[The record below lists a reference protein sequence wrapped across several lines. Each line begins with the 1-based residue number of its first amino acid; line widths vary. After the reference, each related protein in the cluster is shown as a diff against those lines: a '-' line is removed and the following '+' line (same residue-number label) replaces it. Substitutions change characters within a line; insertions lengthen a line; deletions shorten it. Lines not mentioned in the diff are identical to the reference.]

1 MVEKKD
7 FYPIATPDLS
17 GNEKKYLNDAVDT
30 NWISSSGKYVDLF
43 EKNFAKYLG
52 IKHAISVTNGTNALH
67 LTLLALGVKENDE
80 VIISNHNGAYGGFA
94 IEYVGAKPVFVESK
108 KETWNIDP
116 NQIEKKITDK
126 TKAIMIV
133 HIYGYAC
140 DMPAIM
146 KIAKKHN
153 LPVIED
159 AAEAHGSM
167 IDNKKCGTFGDIS
180 IFSFYANKIITSG
193 EGGVVVTENDD
204 LAEKCK
210 YYKNLCFKID
220 GPRDFQHLDI
230 GYNYRMSNLHAA
242 ILCAQIEKI
251 DYYIEKRNSNFNLF
265 KSYFLKSD
273 LRDYFSFP
281 ESEKN
286 AFNVAW
292 VNVVK
297 IKNVNFNINEL
308 MKELLNV
315 GIDTR
320 NLFYPLNKQPFLK
333 NQSNKESFVISEDL
347 YNTGMYVPSGSNLGD
362 SDISY
367 IAKNIIK
374 SFDKILKARGKLRE
388 E

>member
-1 MVEKKD
+1 MTVKNK
-7 FYPIATPDLS
+7 FYPIAIPDLS
-17 GNEKKYLNDAVDT
+17 GNEKKYLNDAIDT

-43 EKNFAKYLG
+43 EENFAKYLG

-67 LTLLALGVKENDE
+67 LSMLALEIQEGDE
-80 VIISNHNGAYGGFA
+80 VIVSNHNGAYGGFA
-94 IEYVGAKPVFVESK
+94 IEYVGAKPIFVDSK

-116 NQIEKKITDK
+116 SKIEEKITNK

-167 IDNKKCGTFGDIS
+167 VDNKKCGTYGDIS

-193 EGGVVVTENDD
+193 EGGVVVTDSDD
-204 LAEKCK
+204 LATKCQ

-220 GPRDFQHLDI
+220 GPRDFKHADI

-242 ILCAQIEKI
+242 ILCAQLEKI

-265 KSYFLKSD
+265 KHYILDSD
-273 LRDYFSFP
+273 LSDYFSFP
-281 ESEKN
+281 KPENKS
-286 AFNVAW
+286 FNVSW
-292 VNVVK
+292 VNV
-297 IKNVNFNINEL
+297 IKMENVSFNINKL
-308 MKELLNV
+308 MKELLEI

-320 NLFYPLNKQPFLK
+320 NLFYPLNKQLFLSHK
-333 NQSNKESFVISEDL
+333 PTKEFFPISEDL
-347 YNTGMYVPSGSNLGD
+347 YNTGMYVPSGSNL
-362 SDISY
+362 SDNDIEY
-367 IAKNIIK
+367 IASSIIMTLRKLLTAKKNSI
-374 SFDKILKARGKLRE
+374 
-388 E
+388 

>member
-146 KIAKKHN
+146 KIAKKIFES
-153 LPVIED
+153 PV
-159 AAEAHGSM
+159 
-167 IDNKKCGTFGDIS
+167 
-180 IFSFYANKIITSG
+180 
-193 EGGVVVTENDD
+193 
-204 LAEKCK
+204 
-210 YYKNLCFKID
+210 
-220 GPRDFQHLDI
+220 
-230 GYNYRMSNLHAA
+230 
-242 ILCAQIEKI
+242 
-251 DYYIEKRNSNFNLF
+251 
-265 KSYFLKSD
+265 
-273 LRDYFSFP
+273 
-281 ESEKN
+281 
-286 AFNVAW
+286 
-292 VNVVK
+292 
-297 IKNVNFNINEL
+297 
-308 MKELLNV
+308 
-315 GIDTR
+315 
-320 NLFYPLNKQPFLK
+320 
-333 NQSNKESFVISEDL
+333 
-347 YNTGMYVPSGSNLGD
+347 
-362 SDISY
+362 
-367 IAKNIIK
+367 
-374 SFDKILKARGKLRE
+374 RE
-388 E
+388 P